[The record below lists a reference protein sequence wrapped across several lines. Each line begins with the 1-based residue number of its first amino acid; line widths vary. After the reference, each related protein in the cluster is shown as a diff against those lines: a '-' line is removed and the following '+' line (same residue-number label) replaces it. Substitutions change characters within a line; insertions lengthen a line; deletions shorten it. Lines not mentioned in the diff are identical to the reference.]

1 MNKFRKVIILYTIVM
16 LTCMIITAMV
26 YIKSNVSFDV
36 PGTYTDE
43 QLQLYKQIWN
53 GLNENMNEFKQK
65 MLIYLLAFWVFI
77 MILGYLLLA
86 YFYFAEIKPITQLQ
100 NYATEISKG
109 NLDIPIPVNKNLRFI
124 DFTESFD
131 LMREELKKSKLR
143 ELEAENEK
151 RQMVAELS
159 HDLKTPIATIQAT
172 CEVLE
177 MQISKKKETGDELGE
192 ISGIEEKVGFISQK
206 AETINK
212 LVQNVL
218 HATIDDLEEISVSVE
233 EYDSKLI
240 ESYFTSL
247 KDYGNIILD
256 NHIHEC
262 LVYMDKLRMEQ
273 VVDNIVG
280 NSYKYAGTDIHVSFE
295 ETEEMPSVSGGKD
308 RFIKIT
314 VRDSGPGVPKD
325 ELPLVVEK
333 FYRGSGTE
341 EKNGYGLGLYLVKNY
356 VERQG
361 GGFEYYNDNGFVVV
375 IYVKKV

>member
-16 LTCMIITAMV
+16 LTCMIITVLV

-77 MILGYLLLA
+77 MFLGYLLLA

-100 NYATEISKG
+100 NYAIEISKG
-109 NLDIPIPVNKNLRFI
+109 NLDVPIPVNKNLRFI

-131 LMREELKKSKLR
+131 LMREELKKSKQR

-177 MQISKKKETGDELGE
+177 MQINKKKESGDELGE
-192 ISGIEEKVGFISQK
+192 ISGIEEKIGFISQK
-206 AETINK
+206 SETINQ

-218 HATIDDLEEISVSVE
+218 HATIDDLEEI
-233 EYDSKLI
+233 
-240 ESYFTSL
+240 
-247 KDYGNIILD
+247 N
-256 NHIHEC
+256 
-262 LVYMDKLRMEQ
+262 
-273 VVDNIVG
+273 
-280 NSYKYAGTDIHVSFE
+280 
-295 ETEEMPSVSGGKD
+295 
-308 RFIKIT
+308 
-314 VRDSGPGVPKD
+314 
-325 ELPLVVEK
+325 
-333 FYRGSGTE
+333 
-341 EKNGYGLGLYLVKNY
+341 
-356 VERQG
+356 
-361 GGFEYYNDNGFVVV
+361 V
-375 IYVKKV
+375 IQS